1 MVECQK
7 LQHSV
12 LCEEVT
18 MHIDITPEN
27 LLIQLEYPA
36 TSATMEQMKAIIN
49 NTKDFEKFSKH
60 ILSLNDELKHLGG
73 FIAMSNSSKYLKIKT
88 KYSRIEDVTPFV
100 EALEKWSNKYK
111 ISLRRVEGK
120 DTFYIIGQI

>member
-1 MVECQK
+1 
-7 LQHSV
+7 
-12 LCEEVT
+12 